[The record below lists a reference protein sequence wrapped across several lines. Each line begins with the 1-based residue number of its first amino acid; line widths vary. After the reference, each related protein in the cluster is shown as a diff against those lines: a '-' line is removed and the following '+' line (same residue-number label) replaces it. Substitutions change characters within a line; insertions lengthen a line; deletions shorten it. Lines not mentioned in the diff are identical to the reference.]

1 MRKVKESDPCRG
13 CCALQK
19 EKGTVRRN
27 TRKVETREER
37 GEEEEEKEEEG
48 GDAVSRIPSGRLRRR
63 GRS

>member
-13 CCALQK
+13 RGALQE

-27 TRKVETREER
+27 TRRWKRERR
-37 GEEEEEKEEEG
+37 GCEG
-48 GDAVSRIPSGRLRRR
+48 DGDAASRIPSERLRRR